1 MLGTLVYCGRFKYI
15 NVGMQVYCVE
25 FNYNIWYS
33 SILLGI

>member
-15 NVGMQVYCVE
+15 NVGMQVYCGE
-25 FNYNIWYS
+25 FNYNIGYS